1 MGAQKHRIKRVVLD
15 TNVLISALL
24 FNGKTSGLVDLW
36 KQSEVVPLVS
46 SETLRE
52 IIRVL
57 AYPRFELE
65 EAEIK
70 SILNEE
76 ILPFVETVNISHP
89 VTGVCQDRADD
100 MFLACAVNGN
110 AEAIISGDIHL
121 LSLKEYAGIPVL
133 KLTDVLGNANQNKR
147 R

>member
-1 MGAQKHRIKRVVLD
+1 VVLD

-89 VTGVCQDRADD
+89 FTGVCQDRADD